1 MGEEY
6 EIGSMPWESEVFPD
20 RDFKT
25 LFQHVSSNS
34 FILCEMDICF
44 YSELL
49 DRQCSIDSWH
59 CFIDSWQSRYVY
71 RRIAIR
77 EDAKVWVNDFDYDFL

>member
-1 MGEEY
+1 MDEEC
-6 EIGSMPWESEVFPD
+6 EIGSVPWENEEFPD
-20 RDFKT
+20 REFKT

-34 FILCEMDICF
+34 FIVCEMDICF
-44 YSELL
+44 YPEVLNG
-49 DRQCSIDSWH
+49 Q